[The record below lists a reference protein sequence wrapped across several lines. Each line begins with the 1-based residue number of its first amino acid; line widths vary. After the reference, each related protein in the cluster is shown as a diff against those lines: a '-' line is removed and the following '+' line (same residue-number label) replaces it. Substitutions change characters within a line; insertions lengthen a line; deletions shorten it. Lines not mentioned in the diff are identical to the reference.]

1 MLLNGT
7 SIVHF
12 DVLVI
17 ATVNRLLSLVKAN
30 KYAYS
35 HRRVFFPAVDEILIE
50 ESVVRSEVQSKV
62 YHVGVTVALASKI
75 YHRSVETSN

>member
-30 KYAYS
+30 KYAHS